1 MKDYRQ
7 IVTIDGDELEAI
19 WCHEPVSD
27 IPEMW
32 TLVSVDGWEQHNCP
46 DDIWIAAERDFEP
59 TQMTEVE
66 HDLDFE
72 YMLVQEARLRDGW

>member
-7 IVTIDGDELEAI
+7 IVTIGGDELEAI

-32 TLVSVDGWEQHNCP
+32 TLQSVDGWEQHTCP
-46 DDIWIAAERDFEP
+46 DDIWMAAEKAFDP
-59 TQMTEVE
+59 ASMTEVE
-66 HDLDFE
+66 EEIDYE
-72 YMLVQEARLRDGW
+72 YIMVQESRLKHGW

>member
-7 IVTIDGDELEAI
+7 IVTIDGDKLEAI

-32 TLVSVDGWEQHNCP
+32 TLVSVDGWEEHNCP
-46 DDIWIAAERDFEP
+46 DKIWIAAELEFDPSRMEEVDDRDFDAILED
-59 TQMTEVE
+59 ER
-66 HDLDFE
+66 
-72 YMLVQEARLRDGW
+72 RLRDGW